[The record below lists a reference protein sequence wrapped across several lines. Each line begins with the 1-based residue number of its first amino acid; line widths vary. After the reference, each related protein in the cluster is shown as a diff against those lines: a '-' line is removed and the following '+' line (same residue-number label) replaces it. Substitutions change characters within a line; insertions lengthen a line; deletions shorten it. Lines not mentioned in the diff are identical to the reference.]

1 MTELSDATA
10 PEPGESV
17 SVSASDAA
25 LAEVAA
31 EVDALEETVDLTPLD
46 RSRRLL
52 LVHAHPDDESIGT
65 GATMA
70 LYASRNA
77 LVTLVTCTLGE
88 EGEVVVE
95 ELGHLASAQEDRLG
109 PYRIGELA
117 AACEALGVTD
127 HRFLGGPGRWRDS
140 GMMGTPENDD
150 PRSLWQADLDDAVL
164 EMVRIIREVRPQV
177 VITYDENGGYGHPD
191 HIRAHQAAVGGFE
204 AAGDPSYQP
213 EVGEPWQPSKLYY
226 TAMPKSVIQRGIDRF
241 RESGGDTGFFADIE
255 SADDVPFAVDDSLVT
270 TEIDASEY
278 LPAKIAA
285 LRAHRTQIAVDGPFF
300 ALADNEG
307 QQAFGVEYFRLM
319 RGDAAPG
326 PSGREDDLFAGL
338 DV

>member
-1 MTELSDATA
+1 VTQTPDAA

-17 SVSASDAA
+17 PLTASDAA

-31 EVDALEETVDLTPLD
+31 EVDALEKTLDLTPLD
-46 RSRRLL
+46 RSRRMLF
-52 LVHAHPDDESIGT
+52 VHAHPDDESIGT

-70 LYASRNA
+70 MYASRNA

-95 ELGHLASAQEDRLG
+95 ELVHLASKQEDRLG
-109 PYRIGELA
+109 QHRIGELA
-117 AACEALGVTD
+117 AACEALGVSD

-150 PRSLWQADLDDAVL
+150 PRCLWQANLDEAVL

-177 VITYDENGGYGHPD
+177 VISYDENGGYGHPD
-191 HIRAHQAAVGGFE
+191 HIRAHQVAVGGFE
-204 AAGDPSYQP
+204 AAGNPGFAP
-213 EVGEPWQPSKLYY
+213 EAGEPWRASKLYY
-226 TAMPKSVIQRGIDRF
+226 TAMPRSVIQRGIDRF
-241 RESGGDTGFFADIE
+241 RESGAETGFFADIT
-255 SADDVPFAVDDSLVT
+255 SADEVPFAVDDALVT
-270 TEIDASEY
+270 TEIDGSDF

-307 QQAFGVEYFRLM
+307 QQAFGVEYFRLIH
-319 RGDAAPG
+319 GTADPG
-326 PSGREDDLFAGL
+326 PTGREDDLFAGL